1 MEHLTL
7 CWEFC
12 VNSSFLRLITET
24 PSVPCVLTSR
34 FPRFLTHH
42 DPHSRGSTAVR
53 PPDASVMESGL
64 FPPQS
69 I

>member
-1 MEHLTL
+1 MT
-7 CWEFC
+7 
-12 VNSSFLRLITET
+12 SSFARLVTET
-24 PSVPCVLTSR
+24 PQVRCVLTSR
-34 FPRFLTHH
+34 VPRFLVRY
-42 DPHSRGSTAVR
+42 DPHSRGSTAGR